1 MTTLGPLEA
10 DYLRLQAEWQRFRER
25 VLDETTH
32 LPTLSAVLDDVRRL
46 LEERGSLL
54 LVFLDLGEEALVG
67 GGGGRWRSHDDDERV
82 RGFAAALLAL
92 RAEGSLAPRD
102 LVAVMSAWSDKFLVF
117 LRGGDGGGM
126 AADPVAT
133 DERVDRLA
141 GRLRQLLAERLA
153 PAPPALHYGHSL
165 MYRDPMLR
173 AERSLHRAL
182 DEALT
187 LCRRQ
192 QRGEEGGGAAQG
204 LDEIIGS
211 GGVVTLFQPILDL
224 ATLAPFAYEAFSRG
238 PAGGPF
244 EDGDRL
250 FALAERTGRLREL
263 ERLCRER
270 ALASAPGFLGPGQ
283 KLFLSTPAGALAD
296 ADVTG
301 PAFVQQVDAQRL
313 AHGDVVLEIAERAA
327 LEERQAYRQMLRL
340 LRREGFG
347 IAIGDLGAGY
357 GSLQTMVELEPDYLK
372 FDVAMVRRVRGDVR
386 RSVLETLVELAG
398 KIGARVIGSGI
409 ESDSEVVA
417 LRELGVGLGQGRHLA
432 PPVMIPLEGP
442 VPA

>member
-54 LVFLDLGEEALVG
+54 LVFLDLGGDAAADG
-67 GGGGRWRSHDDDERV
+67 ARRWRSQDDDDRV
-82 RGFAAALLAL
+82 RGFASALMSL
-92 RAEGSLAPRD
+92 RTEGALAPRD

-117 LRGGDGGGM
+117 LRGGEGGIAPDP
-126 AADPVAT
+126 AAM

-141 GRLRQLLAERLA
+141 GRLRELLAERLT
-153 PAPPALHYGHSL
+153 PPTLHYGHSL

-187 LCRRQ
+187 QCRRQ
-192 QRGEEGGGAAQG
+192 QRGEEGGAAQG

-224 ATLAPFAYEAFSRG
+224 ATLAPFAHEAFSRG

-263 ERLCRER
+263 ERLCRDR
-270 ALASAPGFLGPGQ
+270 ALASAPGFLSPGL

-296 ADVTG
+296 PEVTG

-372 FDVAMVRRVRGDVR
+372 FDVGLLRRLRSDVR
-386 RSVLETLVELAG
+386 RSILETLVELAG

-409 ESDSEVVA
+409 ESDAEVHA

-442 VPA
+442 APP

>member
-1 MTTLGPLEA
+1 MSTPGPLDA

-25 VLDETTH
+25 VLDEATH

-54 LVFLDLGEEALVG
+54 LVFLDLGGEPAAG
-67 GGGGRWRSHDDDERV
+67 PARHAPDPDDDERV
-82 RGFAAALLAL
+82 AAFAAALLAL
-92 RAEGSLAPRD
+92 RTEGALTARD
-102 LVAVMSAWSDKFLVF
+102 LVAVMSAGSDKFLVF
-117 LRGGDGGGM
+117 VRGGESGI
-126 AADPVAT
+126 APDPAVLE
-133 DERVDRLA
+133 ERVDRLG
-141 GRLRQLLAERLA
+141 GRLRELLAQRL
-153 PAPPALHYGHSL
+153 PAAAAVLHYGHSL

-187 LCRRQ
+187 QCRRQ
-192 QRGEEGGGAAQG
+192 QRGDEVGITQG
-204 LDEIIGS
+204 LDEIIGA
-211 GGVVTLFQPILDL
+211 GAVVTLFQPIVDL
-224 ATLAPFAYEAFSRG
+224 ATLAPFAHEAFSRG

-250 FALAERTGRLREL
+250 FALAERSGRLQEL

-270 ALASAPGFLGPGQ
+270 ALASAPGFLAPGL
-283 KLFLSTPAGALAD
+283 KLFLNTPAGALAD
-296 ADVTG
+296 PEATG
-301 PAFVQQVDAQRL
+301 PAFVQQVDAQGL

-372 FDVAMVRRVRGDVR
+372 FDVAMVRRLRSDVR
-386 RSVLETLVELAG
+386 RSVLETLVELAD
-398 KIGARVIGSGI
+398 KIGARVIGSGL
-409 ESDSEVVA
+409 ESEAEVHA

-432 PPVMIPLEGP
+432 PPVMIPCEAP
-442 VPA
+442 VLP